1 MNTKKYEELLVLL
14 RSHKTDKEIL
24 EVLSDY
30 HENDIADMLAGM
42 NEKERKRLYRLL
54 GTQRTAE
61 IFAYLDEPQAYFD
74 ELSVEQAARV
84 VSLMDSDDAAL
95 EAMIAE
101 GLQVTEL
108 TEEAKNGFRDAVADV
123 RDRNGNAINPEMYQQ
138 MMQAIEAAA

>member
-1 MNTKKYEELLVLL
+1 MCAKDWFESL
-14 RSHKTDKEIL
+14 S
-24 EVLSDY
+24 EV
-30 HENDIADMLAGM
+30 EQTAIREGVDIATEYMSQAC
-42 NEKERKRLYRLL
+42 
-54 GTQRTAE
+54 TAE
-61 IFAYLDEPQAYFD
+61 DE
-74 ELSVEQAARV
+74 
-84 VSLMDSDDAAL
+84 AAL